1 MRPRK
6 TILLVNANEREL
18 GMQRFMLTVHGY
30 RVLLAQDA
38 TDALTLHARGDVDL
52 VLGFVVPGL
61 GWGLLAE
68 GMKQAQPNVPILL
81 IGLRDVDAANVA
93 WCPTQMATCELL
105 ERVRLLIRRKRGP
118 RKVAPVLVPA
128 VAGD

>member
-1 MRPRK
+1 M
-6 TILLVNANEREL
+6 ILLVNANEREL
-18 GMQRFMLTVHGY
+18 GMQRFMLTVRGF
-30 RVLLAQDA
+30 RVLTAQDA
-38 TDALTLHARGDVDL
+38 TDALILHARGDVDL
-52 VLGFVVPGL
+52 VLGFDAVPGL

-68 GMKQAQPNVPILL
+68 GMKQAQPDVPILL